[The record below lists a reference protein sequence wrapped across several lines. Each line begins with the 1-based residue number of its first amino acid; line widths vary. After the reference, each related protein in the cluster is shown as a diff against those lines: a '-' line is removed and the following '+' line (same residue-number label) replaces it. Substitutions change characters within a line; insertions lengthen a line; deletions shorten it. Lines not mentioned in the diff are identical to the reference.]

1 MRAIRRLCV
10 VVFVHRVF
18 GGDNRAVGRS
28 MAVGSMIFSI
38 VVGLGCVGGRSRVF
52 V

>member
-1 MRAIRRLCV
+1 MVL
-10 VVFVHRVF
+10 VHRNF
-18 GGDNRAVGRS
+18 LGDRRAMGRS
-28 MAVGSMIFSI
+28 MIVGMRIFSI